1 MLLDL
6 FYIYYFSSKRG
17 RRIRVQPTSVARRRG
32 NYKGAH
38 RINAGRPPT
47 ETYSTAGRHTITKK
61 KFKQP
66 KRLHNLT
73 QCLDLNIN
81 NAKSH

>member
-1 MLLDL
+1 MLFHL
-6 FYIYYFSSKRG
+6 FCNYYFSSKRG

-32 NYKGAH
+32 NYKGTH
-38 RINAGRPPT
+38 RINSGRPPT
-47 ETYSTAGRHTITKK
+47 ETYSTAGRHTITKT

-73 QCLDLNIN
+73 QCLNLNIN